1 MYQKITSKCDCWA
14 KTTMTVFLDSDRLS
28 KKNDKFSLNSARKI
42 GQNRFSSKEYCVN
55 MNAEYADGWHFNK
68 ITR

>member
-1 MYQKITSKCDCWA
+1 
-14 KTTMTVFLDSDRLS
+14 MTVFLDSDRLS

-55 MNAEYADGWHFNK
+55 MNAEYADGWHFDK